1 MLGAGTV
8 SCSPRALVNF
18 RQGARPYGAYGR
30 TPARRKLDSHLI
42 PLRLVL
48 IVRLRSLVR
57 DPIAPLRVRTVVGQG
72 AQVRGL
78 VGQAARRC
86 YLGLTLD
93 QLAMPE

>member
-1 MLGAGTV
+1 VLGR
-8 SCSPRALVNF
+8 SPRASVNF
-18 RQGARPYGAYGR
+18 RQGARPYGR

-86 YLGLTLD
+86 NLGLTLD
-93 QLAMPE
+93 QLTMPE